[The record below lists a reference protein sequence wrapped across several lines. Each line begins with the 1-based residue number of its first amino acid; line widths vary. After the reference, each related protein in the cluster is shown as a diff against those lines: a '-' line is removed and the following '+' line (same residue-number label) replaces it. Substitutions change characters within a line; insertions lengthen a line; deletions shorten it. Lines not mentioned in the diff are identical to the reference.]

1 MLNLKKHNRMWE
13 EDFFP
18 DLFCLPDSED
28 YEPIKNNLHETLDI
42 DIYSKTWDIRMSII
56 KFDKTKI

>member
-1 MLNLKKHNRMWE
+1 MWE